1 MKIIHISHSDG
12 NSGAGIAAKR
22 IHEALESNKENYKS
36 LLLVNRNF
44 NSDLKIIKKRNL
56 MDKLFVI
63 SKLYLERF
71 LIKLLNYKDKNFH
84 SLSIFSSKINSEIN
98 KIDPDIVNLHWV
110 QHEMISIEEIG
121 KIKKP
126 IVWTLHDAWP
136 FSSTNHYPSSTSKEI
151 MPLNDYINKN
161 DIPLNKRIDKWCL
174 ERKLKSWKQP
184 MKIVCPSNWIA
195 KCARDSELMK
205 NWDINVIPNP
215 LNTNIFFPI
224 NKKKARNFLQIP
236 LNKKLIVFGALDGT
250 KDLRKGGDLLF
261 KTLNILKEINNDFNL
276 ITFGKSDAINKETG
290 LSVDCFDM
298 GFISKDKDLALI
310 YSAADILIMPS
321 RMESFGQVASESM
334 ACGTAVIGFNTS
346 GIKDII
352 DDNENGFLV
361 RRFDCS
367 EMAAKINIYL
377 RNDSMRKSFES
388 KAREKALKMWS
399 YNVVASKYI
408 NLYKKN

>member
-12 NSGAGIAAKR
+12 RSGAGIAAKR
-22 IHEALESNKENYKS
+22 IHEALESNKGNYKS

-56 MDKLFVI
+56 MDKFFII
-63 SKLYLERF
+63 SKLYIERF

-84 SLSIFSSKINSEIN
+84 SLSIFPSKINSEIN

-126 IVWTLHDAWP
+126 IVWTLHDTWP
-136 FSSTNHYPSSTSKEI
+136 ISSTNHYPKIQSKKSI
-151 MPLNDYINKN
+151 PLKGNINKN
-161 DIPLNKRIDKWCL
+161 DISLNEKIDKWCFD
-174 ERKLKSWKQP
+174 RKLKSWKQP

-195 KCARDSELMK
+195 KCARNSEIMK
-205 NWDINVIPNP
+205 NCDISVIPNP
-215 LNTNIFFPI
+215 LNTDIFFPL
-224 NKKKARNFLQIP
+224 NKKKARKFLKIP
-236 LNKKLIVFGALDGT
+236 LDKKLIVFGALDGN
-250 KDLRKGGDLLF
+250 KDIRKGGDLLF
-261 KTLNILKEINNDFNL
+261 KTLKILQEINNDFNL

-290 LSVDCFDM
+290 LSLDCFDM
-298 GFISKDKDLALI
+298 GFITKDKDLALI
-310 YSAADILIMPS
+310 YSAADVLIMPS

-334 ACGTAVIGFNTS
+334 ACGTPVIGFNTS

-367 EMAAKINIYL
+367 EMATKINIYL
-377 RNDSMRKSFES
+377 KNDLMRRNFES

-399 YNVVASKYI
+399 YDAVARKYI
-408 NLYKKN
+408 NLYKRN

>member
-12 NSGAGIAAKR
+12 RSGAGIAAKR
-22 IHEALESNKENYKS
+22 IHEALESNKKNYKS

-44 NSDLKIIKKRNL
+44 NSDLKKIKKRNL
-56 MDKLFVI
+56 IEKLFVI
-63 SKLYLERF
+63 CKLYLERF
-71 LIKLLNYKDKNFH
+71 LINLLNYKDQNFH
-84 SLSIFSSKINSEIN
+84 SLSIFPSNINSEIN
-98 KIDPDIVNLHWV
+98 KIDHDIVNLHWV

-136 FSSTNHYPSSTSKEI
+136 FSSTNHYPLSFSKELLS
-151 MPLNDYINKN
+151 LNNFKN
-161 DIPLNKRIDKWCL
+161 QNNISLNERIDKWCL
-174 ERKLKSWKQP
+174 ERKLKSWKQS

-195 KCARDSELMK
+195 KCARDSEIMK

-215 LNTNIFFPI
+215 LNTDIFFPI
-224 NKKKARNFLQIP
+224 NKKKARKFLQIP
-236 LNKKLIVFGALDGT
+236 NNKKLIVFGALDGT
-250 KDLRKGGDLLF
+250 KDLRKGADLLF
-261 KTLNILKEINNDFNL
+261 KTLNILQGINNDFKL
-276 ITFGKSDAINKETG
+276 ITFGKSDTRVRKNN
-290 LSVDCFDM
+290 LSIECFDM
-298 GFISKDKDLALI
+298 GFISKDKDLAII

-399 YNVVASKYI
+399 YNAVASKYI
-408 NLYKKN
+408 NLYEKN